1 MSRKYNPYLFYTEYY
16 LITGAYQVI
25 NVVNG
30 ILTYSASYSDNIKE
44 YLRNQVASKQVAL
57 NEFIRNEQDARVN
70 ANPDNGVDEDGFV
83 VIKMRKPKPKNAN
96 ANPIHTRGDRSDI
109 ASLPVVPMIIH
120 NESLSS
126 FTKTPIPIP
135 FQSESELNINIKEKY
150 DVLLQKVIEQV
161 MCDII
166 SDVITKI
173 DTTNELR
180 N

>member
-1 MSRKYNPYLFYTEYY
+1 
-16 LITGAYQVI
+16 
-25 NVVNG
+25 
-30 ILTYSASYSDNIKE
+30 
-44 YLRNQVASKQVAL
+44 
-57 NEFIRNEQDARVN
+57 
-70 ANPDNGVDEDGFV
+70 
-83 VIKMRKPKPKNAN
+83 MRKPKPKNAN
-96 ANPIHTRGDRSDI
+96 PIHTHGDRIDI

-126 FTKTPIPIP
+126 FTKMPIPIP
-135 FQSESELNINIKEKY
+135 VQSESELNIKEKY

-173 DTTNELR
+173 ETTNELR